1 MTTSRRAN
9 VDNQYMLLQKENVSL
24 RGAIRE
30 IGGRQKVIVLREISK
45 DQAKSEIKDL
55 FAKGK
60 TLYYS
65 EVAEKL
71 RLDLQTVVEICNELQ
86 QNGEIE
92 IVDNVPPH
100 KIQSAK
106 IRGSAYCVIE
116 QPLRSTSALKL
127 PPA

>member
-9 VDNQYMLLQKENVSL
+9 IDNQYMLLQKEKISL
-24 RGAIRE
+24 RVAIRE
-30 IGGRQKVIVLREISK
+30 IKERLVCLEASLPKQKVIVLREISK
-45 DQAKSEIKDL
+45 DQATSEIKDL

-92 IVDNVPPH
+92 IVDNV
-100 KIQSAK
+100 
-106 IRGSAYCVIE
+106 
-116 QPLRSTSALKL
+116 L
-127 PPA
+127 